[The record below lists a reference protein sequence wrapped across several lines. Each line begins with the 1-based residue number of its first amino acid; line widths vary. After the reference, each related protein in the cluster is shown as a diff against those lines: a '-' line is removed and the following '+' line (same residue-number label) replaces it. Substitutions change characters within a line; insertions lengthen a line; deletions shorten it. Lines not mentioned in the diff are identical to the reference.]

1 MGQVSEV
8 PGVFKVRCPI
18 GRKKCISSTWERVAR

>member
-8 PGVFKVRCPI
+8 PGVFKVKCPI
-18 GRKKCISSTWERVAR
+18 SRKKCISRTWERVAR